1 MLATELK
8 MKLMQLN
15 TNQLH
20 QLISTASIGMEIEFC
35 VGSIPPK
42 NVLIR
47 SVQHGQSAKA
57 EIWSL
62 PYMMLLQNHVVGFC
76 GFKDEPKAGEVE
88 IGYNVAEQQQGRG
101 LAKSAVN
108 KLCNVAFISGL
119 VENVVA
125 LISSTNVASLNV
137 VKANNFVFAGEVVDD
152 DNEELE
158 KWVLNKASCVQ

>member
-1 MLATELK
+1 MEL
-8 MKLMQLN
+8 QRLN

-20 QLISTASIGMEIEFC
+20 QLISTASNGVEIDFC

-42 NVLIR
+42 HVLNR
-47 SVQHGQSAKA
+47 SVQHAQSGKD

-62 PYMMLLQNHVVGFC
+62 PYMMLFHNHVVGFC

-88 IGYNVAEQQQGRG
+88 IGYNVADQQQGRG
-101 LAKSAVN
+101 LAKSSVN
-108 KLCNVAFISGL
+108 KLCKVAFNSGL

-137 VKANNFVFAGEVVDD
+137 VKANNFVFEGEVVDD

-158 KWVLNKASCVQ
+158 KWVLNKASFA

>member
-1 MLATELK
+1 
-8 MKLMQLN
+8 MKLKQLN
-15 TNQLH
+15 INQLH
-20 QLISTASIGMEIEFC
+20 ELISTESIGMKIEYC

-42 NVLIR
+42 HVLSR
-47 SVQHGQSAKA
+47 SVQHAKSAKA

-62 PYMMLLQNHVVGFC
+62 PYMMFNQNCVVGFC

-108 KLCNVAFISGL
+108 KLCHVAFNSGL

-125 LISSTNVASLNV
+125 LISPTNVASLNV
-137 VKANNFVFAGEVVDD
+137 VKANNFNFVGEVVDD
-152 DNEELE
+152 DSEELE
-158 KWVLNKASCVQ
+158 KWVLSKASCD